1 MKFQITLAT
10 TAAAAIMI
18 AAAAARGDFG
28 CIALAS
34 LSAFS
39 GASLSSGAVDRR
51 RRLDSDDATA
61 AAYRKGYS
69 TAENALQARFDE
81 IMSEHKRALDRAA
94 TQAATGGYERASRV
108 LNLDHS
114 RALDALKSQ
123 HEQALASLTREL
135 QATRNQ
141 CDELSDRIANHRTEQ
156 AKLERDRGSLKREQ
170 ESLEKFKNQLTELRL
185 NYKHQADQAR
195 RDQSTIAALRSRLS
209 DLEKAIRSEHER
221 GIKLG
226 AADQLKADE
235 DRLMRA
241 DLEIATLKA
250 KLTEMSVLLDR
261 RRRAAKFEESLPTL
275 SDALGTPKPL
285 LIIGSQ
291 GSGKALTL
299 ANALSAFAGG
309 EPILPV
315 VLDVSEA
322 RDPDSSWARLGVPAT
337 DSPELFL
344 RFIERLVS
352 NLETRAHR
360 NNRAAYDAQPWI
372 FPIVDEALC
381 AFDALTKEDIEDR
394 LVPSLRALESRGHKR
409 KVIPCLL
416 TQNAQIQNLKAR
428 GVSTW
433 NTGVLSNFTHIR
445 LNDALAS
452 SITIEDTDRDPA
464 LAAYLEINEGK
475 FIAGIE
481 KDSARGRVKL
491 AIKHPSHHGQD
502 LIDTTPRSG
511 ITGLDLAAPPAYFP
525 REIASL
531 FGVSEWGGSGDE
543 VVSLT
548 TSSPLETKPSE
559 VCEVVSPTDTPADLA
574 RAYGLSASDVSAI
587 LDAIDEGASMS
598 RACTESIRATKN
610 SKRYKAAR
618 ALYQSISR

>member
-1 MKFQITLAT
+1 MKFQATLAT
-10 TAAAAIMI
+10 TAITAALIL
-18 AAAAARGDFG
+18 AAAARGDFG
-28 CIALAS
+28 CIALAG

-39 GASLSSGAVDRR
+39 GVSLASGAVDHRR
-51 RRLDSDDATA
+51 RNEIDDVTA
-61 AAYRKGYS
+61 AAYKRGYS
-69 TAENALQARFDE
+69 TAEIASQARFDE
-81 IMSEHKRALDRAA
+81 IMGEHERALDRAA

-108 LNLDHS
+108 LNLDHERNVS
-114 RALDALKSQ
+114 ALKVA
-123 HEQALASLTREL
+123 HEQALRSCQREI
-135 QATRNQ
+135 ATLKNQ
-141 CDELSDRIANHRTEQ
+141 IDELSDRVANHRTEQ
-156 AKLERDRGSLKREQ
+156 AKLDRDRGALKREQ
-170 ESLEKFKNQLTELRL
+170 ESLEKFKSQLTELRL
-185 NYKHQADQAR
+185 NYKHQGEQAR
-195 RDQSTIAALRSRLS
+195 RDQSTISALRSRLS

-226 AADQLKADE
+226 ASEQLKADE

-250 KLTEMSVLLDR
+250 KIAELSTLLDR
-261 RRRAAKFEESLPTL
+261 RRRAAKFEESLPAL
-275 SDALGTPKPL
+275 ADALGSPKPL

-299 ANALSAFAGG
+299 ANALGAFAGG
-309 EPILPV
+309 AAILPV

-360 NNRAAYDAQPWI
+360 NNRTAYDSQPWI
-372 FPIVDEALC
+372 FPIFDEALC
-381 AFDALTKEDIEDR
+381 AFDALTKEDIEGR
-394 LVPSLRALESRGHKR
+394 LVPALRALESRGHKR
-409 KVIPCLL
+409 KVIPCVL
-416 TQNAQIQNLKAR
+416 TQNGQIQNLKAK
-428 GVSTW
+428 GIATW

-452 SITIEDTDRDPA
+452 SITIEDTDHDPA

-475 FIAGIE
+475 YIAGIE
-481 KDSARGRVKL
+481 KDTSRGRVKI
-491 AIKHPSHHGQD
+491 AIKHPSHHSQD

-531 FGVSEWGGSGDE
+531 FGGDSWESSGDE

-548 TSSPLETKPSE
+548 ESHPLEIKPSE

-598 RACTESIRATKN
+598 RACTESIGATKN
-610 SKRYKAAR
+610 SKRYLAAR
-618 ALYQSISR
+618 ELYRARK

>member
-1 MKFQITLAT
+1 MRFQITLAT
-10 TAAAAIMI
+10 TAAAAMLI
-18 AAAAARGDFG
+18 AAAAARGDLG

-39 GASLSSGAVDRR
+39 GANLSSGVVDRR
-51 RRLDSDDATA
+51 RRNEIENATA
-61 AAYRKGYS
+61 AAYKRGSS
-69 TAENALQARFDE
+69 TAENASQARFDE

-94 TQAATGGYERASRV
+94 NEAATGGYERATRL
-108 LNLDHS
+108 LNLEHS
-114 RALDALKSQ
+114 RNVSALKAD

-141 CDELSDRIANHRTEQ
+141 CDELSGRIANHRTEQ
-156 AKLERDRGSLKREQ
+156 AKLDRDRGQLKREQ

-185 NYKHQADQAR
+185 NYKHQGEQAR
-195 RDQSTIAALRSRLS
+195 RDQGTIAALRSRLS

-221 GIKLG
+221 GIKVG

-235 DRLMRA
+235 DRLARA

-261 RRRAAKFEESLPTL
+261 RRRAAKFEESLPAL
-275 SDALGTPKPL
+275 DKALGSPKPL

-315 VLDVSEA
+315 VLDISEA
-322 RDPDSSWARLGVPAT
+322 RDPDSSWSRLGVPAT
-337 DSPELFL
+337 DNPELFL
-344 RFIERLVS
+344 RFVERLVT
-352 NLETRAHR
+352 NLESRAHR
-360 NNRAAYDAQPWI
+360 NNRAAYDSQPWI
-372 FPIVDEALC
+372 FPIIDEALC
-381 AFDALTKEDIEDR
+381 AFDSLTKEDIEGR
-394 LVPSLRALESRGHKR
+394 LAPSLRALESRGHKR
-409 KVIPCLL
+409 KVLPCLL

-452 SITIEDTDRDPA
+452 SITIEDTNLDPA

-475 FIAGIE
+475 FIACIE
-481 KDSARGRVKL
+481 KDSARGRVKI
-491 AIKHPSHHGQD
+491 AIKHPSHHGQS
-502 LIDTTPRSG
+502 LIDTCPRSG
-511 ITGLDLAAPPAYFP
+511 ITGLELAAPPAYFP

-531 FGVSEWGGSGDE
+531 FGVSAWGGNGE
-543 VVSLT
+543 AAVSLT
-548 TSSPLETKPSE
+548 NLDQPESPPALDCDEVATPS
-559 VCEVVSPTDTPADLA
+559 TPADLA
-574 RAYGLSASDVSAI
+574 KQYGLTSLDVSAI
-587 LDAIDEGASMS
+587 LDAIDDGLTMS
-598 RACTESIRATKN
+598 KTCTEAINATKN
-610 SKRYKAAR
+610 SKRYRAAR
-618 ALYQSISR
+618 SLYQSLTA